1 MGKNQLQRSQKHS
14 LDITRPYNLFID
26 IFQNFASELKAI
38 TQQLIYKLYIA
49 RQRAIPDFPGNKGP
63 SRISP
68 PCIINPFNYCMCCLC
83 RKSTKAKAKKWYL
96 SPAFGL
102 Q

>member
-38 TQQLIYKLYIA
+38 TQQLIYIYIPGGGLPYETDGDA
-49 RQRAIPDFPGNKGP
+49 R
-63 SRISP
+63 
-68 PCIINPFNYCMCCLC
+68 
-83 RKSTKAKAKKWYL
+83 RK
-96 SPAFGL
+96 F
-102 Q
+102 

>member
-68 PCIINPFNYCMCCLC
+68 PCIINLFQPLYVLFMP
-83 RKSTKAKAKKWYL
+83 KKYKDK
-96 SPAFGL
+96 G
-102 Q
+102 